1 MEQMEQELREARERL
16 RQAEPMAQCAQAMYE
31 AGVLRPNAEGNM
43 ELVEN
48 AAERESLS
56 AQRIEERQQQDQRAR
71 AERRQAQVFQSA
83 EGARE
88 ADIDN
93 QFLDAQ
99 Q

>member
-1 MEQMEQELREARERL
+1 MAR
-16 RQAEPMAQCAQAMYE
+16 CAQEMYE
-31 AGVLRPNAEGNM
+31 AGVLRPNASGNM
-43 ELVEN
+43 ELVEEL
-48 AAERESLS
+48 AERESLS